1 METKLIKYDAAC
13 KALSEAK
20 SVDEVK
26 SIRDK
31 SIAIQIYARQA
42 KNKELELDATE
53 IRMRAER
60 RLGELLKATKK
71 NVGVKG
77 SKVTGSKKVPVRNT
91 ENAKPP
97 FGQRLALERLTDKLH
112 NPPETYAV
120 CILASHK
127 TEGDIIYHALPVT
140 EYRWEGKW
148 EKPSSPITVKE
159 AIERLIKITKQ

>member
-1 METKLIKYDAAC
+1 MERGIIRNKQYATQ
-13 KALSEAK
+13 
-20 SVDEVK
+20 
-26 SIRDK
+26 IRDFSGLK
-31 SIAIQIYARQA
+31 FGNITPTDV
-42 KNKELELDATE
+42 DAF
-53 IRMRAER
+53 IDFHN
-60 RLGELLKATKK
+60 RLFVFIEGKH
-71 NVGVKG
+71 GD
-77 SKVTGSKKVPVRNT
+77 
-91 ENAKPP
+91 AKPP